1 MPVPRTE
8 NRQARLDA
16 AIALFRSEASASGY
30 VVEEVRLRLP
40 VPDVDV
46 MPRVIIAQNNAG
58 AATPPPFPRSKQHRA
73 MPAYP
78 YGHGPDHMQIPA
90 TETYST
96 STGIAFAIPPKT
108 VTSSVSPYRNGKGES
123 NGGVKRTVSGSVVFH
138 PIQPKTVAPRQ
149 GTTPPP
155 TSSVHTENK
164 EGESVS
170 AQKAVG
176 EKMNGQH
183 ATGVGSGGS
192 ANGKFWKTVIGG
204 DKGRAILKAAE
215 SMQRMR
221 HGMVGSRAMDDSG
234 KTMKGVTQTQPPT
247 TSVKGEAGV
256 DTKRHLSP
264 AKKRKSDN
272 SKDNEEE
279 AGETTLHIN
288 GHSIPESHVQLLLSS
303 AADISAREE
312 ERKRSSGSSTEHTG
326 IHMEEKRSKSPPS
339 RAIAP
344 KLKPAVTHTKQVS
357 SRNRKDGSERSTSRS
372 SAARPF
378 KCTRCPSSF
387 DRDGHLRV
395 HILAVHEKKR
405 PFVCQVCD
413 ASFGH
418 SSSLLRHVRTVHQA
432 SPAIGSGKSG
442 SRNGNRNSDSR
453 VHSDDN
459 DEDEI
464 DDSKKHFRC
473 SVCAQAFDRVALLN
487 RHVANKHPLKSERL

>member
-1 MPVPRTE
+1 ME
-8 NRQARLDA
+8 SRQARLDA

-58 AATPPPFPRSKQHRA
+58 AGTPPPFPRSKQHRA
-73 MPAYP
+73 MPPYP
-78 YGHGPDHMQIPA
+78 YGHGPDRMQIPA
-90 TETYST
+90 AETYTT
-96 STGIAFAIPPKT
+96 STGIAFPIPSKA
-108 VTSSVSPYRNGKGES
+108 VTSSVSPYRNGKAES

-138 PIQPKTVAPRQ
+138 PIQPKTGAHRQ
-149 GTTPPP
+149 GATPP
-155 TSSVHTENK
+155 SNNLVHAEQNVA
-164 EGESVS
+164 EFVS
-170 AQKAVG
+170 TQKPVAD
-176 EKMNGQH
+176 KLNGQH
-183 ATGVGSGGS
+183 ANGIGNGGT

-215 SMQRMR
+215 SMQRMK
-221 HGMVGSRAMDDSG
+221 HGMIGSRTIDDSE
-234 KTMKGVTQTQPPT
+234 KTMKAGIQTQPPT
-247 TSVKGEAGV
+247 TFVEGEARV
-256 DTKRHLSP
+256 DTRRHPSP
-264 AKKRKSDN
+264 AKKRKSDTN
-272 SKDNEEE
+272 AADHEEE
-279 AGETTLHIN
+279 EGETTLHIN

-312 ERKRSSGSSTEHTG
+312 ERKRSSGSSTEHNG
-326 IHMEEKRSKSPPS
+326 IHREEKRSQSPPS
-339 RAIAP
+339 RAIVP
-344 KLKPAVTHTKQVS
+344 KLKTAPMHTKPVS
-357 SRNRKDGSERSTSRS
+357 SRSRKDGSDRSTSRS

-453 VHSDDN
+453 VQSDDN
-459 DEDEI
+459 DEDEV